1 MAKRHK
7 GGRRHEARR
16 RTSRVQHEGGCV
28 WCVVTGVRGQ
38 PRARTRGEGHRPR
51 PSKARGRG
59 GQGKALWS
67 LANSSFRC
75 NLSHKHALADGQKG
89 TKAAAG
95 ARHGGVRH
103 ACKTRAGACG
113 AWCVVTGVR
122 GQPRARAR
130 GEGHRP
136 RPSKA
141 RGRGGQ
147 GKAHWS
153 PANSSF
159 RCNLSHKH
167 ALADGRK
174 GTKAAA
180 GARHG
185 GVRHACKTS
194 AKRGQRGQRAWGHEG
209 GWVVMQCSSSTG
221 GSSRH
226 TQGLQHV
233 SKHQQMG
240 RGGWFYEARQAF
252 LF

>member
-1 MAKRHK
+1 MCERLHWKREFARLQSPHLFDNFQAITSEQSYRIRTDGQSNHHDAGLQQPQEECNTRANAWCVVQAVRVAT
-7 GGRRHEARR
+7 GGACGARQCVRRLAVRGDGRCVRR
-16 RTSRVQHEGGCV
+16 RTV
-28 WCVVTGVRGQ
+28 
-38 PRARTRGEGHRPR
+38 
-51 PSKARGRG
+51 
-59 GQGKALWS
+59 
-67 LANSSFRC
+67 
-75 NLSHKHALADGQKG
+75 
-89 TKAAAG
+89 
-95 ARHGGVRH
+95 
-103 ACKTRAGACG
+103 ACG

-167 ALADGRK
+167 ALADGQK

-185 GVRHACKTS
+185 GVRHACKTR

-240 RGGWFYEARQAF
+240 VEGRGGG
-252 LF
+252 